1 MTHKTKKNEG
11 EVEQYFIPDHHPAI
25 VEREV
30 WDKAQVRLEQIAGK
44 RRRIRLKQQRL
55 IPLRKGVLL
64 GFVPIRPTWKA
75 VSFKRLETATEKVMA
90 LADAKPE
97 QVHIEYESEEC
108 EMEILK
114 GFEVINLKQPKDES
128 IMTVTSNSLKFNKA
142 TAVGLNYGV
151 DSLTRQEMDITPF
164 KNILNDMYSRDISK
178 KVLAGRMTRSRQG
191 KFCGG
196 QPPLGLMRD
205 PEDRGHLILDPET
218 APVIRKI
225 YDLALDGWGCMRI
238 AKQLMEDKVPITR
251 VNGNTACDVNYYA
264 WGGARIS
271 HILRN
276 PFYKG
281 AHLVCR
287 THQKG
292 IRSNTYD
299 SIPREDWEII
309 EGCHE
314 AIVTPEE
321 WEQVQAIV
329 DRRPPIMKGNA
340 CPFYNLFHGIIYC
353 ATCGKSMQVR
363 YEKVGRT
370 GKNRFT
376 GEMREPIDKAYYIC
390 QTYNRLGKNACTSH
404 KIEARDL
411 YNLVLKDIQELA
423 AMALKDASEMQ
434 KERERLEARN
444 REIDDMFLS
453 LYTDKAKG
461 VISEQRFI
469 KLTAAMDQEQEE
481 NQRRLQELLR
491 MLQQSD
497 AQESEV
503 RTFIREIRQ
512 YATIQELDE
521 TVSNRLI
528 SRILVGEVKKVDGQK
543 VQKVRIVYNFVGDV
557 WNDTKISS
565 CNVPTQA

>member
-1 MTHKTKKNEG
+1 MSRKNNLLN
-11 EVEQYFIPDHHPAI
+11 QKITALYC
-25 VEREV
+25 
-30 WDKAQVRLEQIAGK
+30 
-44 RRRIRLKQQRL
+44 RISLDDGSQNESMSISNQKFLLKDYAEKNGMPRYEYYVDDGYTG
-55 IPLRKGVLL
+55 RN
-64 GFVPIRPTWKA
+64 FNRP
-75 VSFKRLETATEKVMA
+75 SFKRLI
-90 LADAKPE
+90 AD
-97 QVHIEYESEEC
+97 IEAGKIGCVITKDLSRLGRNYIEAGSYI
-108 EMEILK
+108 EI
-114 GFEVINLKQPKDES
+114 FFPKHNVRY
-128 IMTVTSNSLKFNKA
+128 IAVTD
-142 TAVGLNYGV
+142 GV

-205 PEDRGHLILDPET
+205 PEEKGHLILDPDT
-218 APVIRKI
+218 APTIRKI
-225 YDLALDGWGCMRI
+225 FDLALNGWGCMRI
-238 AKQLMEDKVPITR
+238 AKQLMEDKIPITR
-251 VNGNTACDVNYYA
+251 VKSNTECDVNYYS
-264 WGGARIS
+264 WGSARIS

-299 SIPREDWEII
+299 IIPREEWEVL

-314 AIVTPEE
+314 AIVSPED
-321 WEQVQAIV
+321 WEKVQELI
-329 DRRPPIMKGNA
+329 DRRPPIMEGNA

-376 GEMREPIDKAYYIC
+376 GEEREPIDKAYYIC

-404 KIEARDL
+404 KVEARDL

-423 AMALKDASEMQ
+423 AMALKDVESFYQRISSRMERRYLADASEME

-444 REIDDMFLS
+444 REIDDMFLN

-461 VISEQRFI
+461 ILSEQRFV
-469 KLTAAMDQEQEE
+469 KLTATMEREQEE
-481 NQRRLQELLR
+481 NQKQLKELTLSLRRSNE
-491 MLQQSD
+491 
-497 AQESEV
+497 QESDV

-521 TVSNRLI
+521 GILNRLI
-528 SRILVGEVKKVDGQK
+528 SRILVGEVKKVDGEKFQEIK
-543 VQKVRIVYNFVGDV
+543 IIYNFVGEIPAV
-557 WNDTKISS
+557 TE
-565 CNVPTQA
+565 

>member
-1 MTHKTKKNEG
+1 MSRKKQVNQKITALYCRISLDDGSDNESMSISNQKLMLRDFAEKNG
-11 EVEQYFIPDHHPAI
+11 MFQYEYYVDDGYTGRNFNRPSFQRMIADI
-25 VEREV
+25 E
-30 WDKAQVRLEQIAGK
+30 AGK
-44 RRRIRLKQQRL
+44 IGCVITKDLSRLGRNY
-55 IPLRKGVLL
+55 
-64 GFVPIRPTWKA
+64 
-75 VSFKRLETATEKVMA
+75 
-90 LADAKPE
+90 
-97 QVHIEYESEEC
+97 IEAGSYI
-108 EMEILK
+108 EI
-114 GFEVINLKQPKDES
+114 FFPKHNVRYIAITD
-128 IMTVTSNSLKFNKA
+128 
-142 TAVGLNYGV
+142 GV

-205 PEDRGHLILDPET
+205 PDDRGHLILDPET

-225 YDLALDGWGCMRI
+225 YDMALDGWGRMRI
-238 AKQLMEDKVPITR
+238 AKQLMDDKVPITR
-251 VNGNTACDVNYYA
+251 VKSNTECDVNYYA

-292 IRSNTYD
+292 NS
-299 SIPREDWEII
+299 
-309 EGCHE
+309 
-314 AIVTPEE
+314 
-321 WEQVQAIV
+321 
-329 DRRPPIMKGNA
+329 

-411 YNLVLKDIQELA
+411 YDLVLKDIQELA
-423 AMALKDASEMQ
+423 AQALKDADAFYQRLSSRMERRYLIDASQTQ
-434 KERERLEARN
+434 KERQRLEARN
-444 REIDDMFLS
+444 QEIDGMFLS

-461 VISEQRFI
+461 ILTEQRFM
-469 KLTAAMDQEQEE
+469 KLTAALEQEQEA
-481 NQRRLQELLR
+481 NQKRLQDL
-491 MLQQSD
+491 MLMMRHSD
-497 AQESEV
+497 EQESEV
-503 RTFIREIRQ
+503 RTFIREIRR
-512 YATIQELDE
+512 YAAIEELDE
-521 TVSNRLI
+521 AVLNRLI
-528 SRILVGEVKKVDGQK
+528 SKILVGEVKKIDGQK
-543 VQKVRIVYNFVGDV
+543 VQEVRIIYNFVGEIPEI
-557 WNDTKISS
+557 TE
-565 CNVPTQA
+565 

>member
-1 MTHKTKKNEG
+1 MSRKKQNIQKTTALYCRLSLEDGRENESMSISNQKLMLKDFAEKNGMFRYEYYVDDG
-11 EVEQYFIPDHHPAI
+11 YTGRNFNRPAFQRMI
-25 VEREV
+25 ADIE
-30 WDKAQVRLEQIAGK
+30 AGK
-44 RRRIRLKQQRL
+44 IDCVITKDLSRLGRNY
-55 IPLRKGVLL
+55 
-64 GFVPIRPTWKA
+64 
-75 VSFKRLETATEKVMA
+75 
-90 LADAKPE
+90 
-97 QVHIEYESEEC
+97 IEAGSYI
-108 EMEILK
+108 EI
-114 GFEVINLKQPKDES
+114 FFPKHHVRYIAITD
-128 IMTVTSNSLKFNKA
+128 
-142 TAVGLNYGV
+142 GV

-178 KVLAGRMTRSRQG
+178 KVLAGVMTRSRQG

-196 QPPLGLMRD
+196 TPPYGLMRD
-205 PEDRGHLILDPET
+205 PKDNGHLIIDPDA

-225 YDLALDGWGCMRI
+225 YNYALDGMGNMRI
-238 AKQLMEDKVPITR
+238 AKKLLEEKIPITR
-251 VNGNTACDVNYYA
+251 VKANTALDANYYT
-264 WGGARIS
+264 WGTARIG

-287 THQKG
+287 THQTG
-292 IRSNTYD
+292 IRSG
-299 SIPREDWEII
+299 SFKFIPREEWEII
-309 EGCHE
+309 ENCHE

-321 WEQVQAIV
+321 WAKVQELI
-329 DRRPPIMKGNA
+329 DRRPTIMTGND
-340 CPFYNLFHGIIYC
+340 CPYYNIFHGIIYC

-376 GEMREPIDKAYYIC
+376 GEQREPIDKAYYIC

-423 AMALKDASEMQ
+423 AMALKDADVFYQRLSNRMESRYMVNVSEMQ

-461 VISEQRFI
+461 VLSEQRFM
-469 KLTAAMDQEQEE
+469 KLTTAMEQEE
-481 NQRRLQELLR
+481 NQCRLQELMR

-521 TVSNRLI
+521 TVLNRLI

-543 VQKVRIVYNFVGDV
+543 VQEVRIVYNFIGELR
-557 WNDTKISS
+557 
-565 CNVPTQA
+565 